1 MNTEEMNE
9 ELDRQMGMI
18 IIKIRQDR
26 ELVLKEDGL
35 YKNQKM

>member
-18 IIKIRQDR
+18 IIKLRQDR
-26 ELVLKEDGL
+26 ELVLKEME
-35 YKNQKM
+35 NEI